1 MPLTPEEIARALSR
15 GNQAFQ
21 QSNPEDE
28 GSWLDAVGRVLEPL
42 GRPVS
47 TIMSVPTSLARG
59 ESVGDNA
66 AAAWSG
72 EKYFGTYDLAT
83 ALGAPEDSYITK
95 GASLIGDFLNPADP
109 LNYLGVGFIRKGAK
123 GAEALEKLG
132 KTGNILRE
140 AELGLNRVDA
150 AREGL
155 YGLKYSIPGT
165 GIDIPL
171 APTSLNVG
179 AAKAIQGSSDYVKG
193 TAAYQKFRSMFGP
206 LDAREYSDAKGFDRD
221 RNLLANEAT
230 QAIAD
235 KTTAMIDELDLSD
248 EQREIAM
255 ALKEQ
260 PWRLEQFMSGEP
272 VSMTIPR
279 NFKAQDAV
287 ALREKLKPGF
297 DLAKGY
303 ADAYKGAALGN
314 IETLGKRIEEWKP
327 RVYEVKKVSDLLTEM
342 GVDRIG
348 YPTDP
353 KAFLDDILA
362 NPATAEGIVKSL
374 GPDYTFDTVVPK
386 RMVKSDPLD
395 TYKNWI
401 KSMSEQPH
409 AEYKQTWGWKNADQL
424 LEDGDA
430 YVVVGRNALP
440 NETGVAGGPTPDL
453 EKVAGKRTLAK
464 RKATLQKVMP
474 VIESF
479 VYQGG
484 QLNDIDRLMGHV
496 KAAKLVGVEKDV
508 VEDIAKAIHARIA
521 SGRTA
526 TPGFNPEAR
535 AQYYE
540 LNMFDNPVERWK
552 FEQNYLGEKIA
563 RIEEEK
569 ARLLNPQGIIADPME
584 VEARLQTLHD
594 EVNKLTVKKSL
605 TDITDEEKRILAI
618 RDFDA
623 KSRPQ
628 ADMDVDAGLDD
639 WRATFKNNIRPDAV
653 FTAED
658 FGGTMAGVF
667 NKKGKYS
674 WDQALM
680 DAYEKGLIADKN
692 PDPTELR
699 RLFTGSNR
707 RRYDANPNII
717 REIDKIENPKANPV
731 DVDASDFDTGDLV
744 YDGKEWRMAKV
755 ADGKVALRGA
765 TDEIELVGWESV
777 SVKNMPLKPGDEGYE
792 EAIARFRAQG
802 AKKVDDPIDPLVSF
816 WGKVDETA
824 TQSESWKG
832 NPMWDFGDGVK
843 ISMTNEA
850 RDLVTN
856 DYLRYAPASERN
868 AVYIEMIQSS
878 AKGKGSASKALDRVI
893 KMADES
899 GVPLRLQPLRPNKT
913 QGLTTKQLQ
922 QWYEK
927 RGFKRIPDT
936 LYWERPAVVKAQ
948 VKGGL
953 GRDLFAQAESL
964 RSQGAPEQLFRGAA
978 KSADDLWTPGDSVK
992 MKEINDE
999 IDQLMRYKAGDVGAW
1014 GMRFPDPADA
1024 ASMDVKAAVSALEL
1038 KAQKIREQM
1047 QGLDAKLG
1055 SRQHFRELIDEE
1067 IPGIE
1072 MPTETITKKLT
1083 NLSPEK
1089 VLAAQKLTDYWNDVH
1104 GNVIIPG
1111 WESRGVFWEAP
1122 VGVRNQMEYA
1132 PHYLQGSVAGLK
1144 TKLDKGFE
1152 IDPDDMRAVR
1162 EIVEVDTRIKNPSWG
1177 RDQVDEFVQS
1187 EMAGYDSIFKKGV
1200 AGHGEMKSAL
1210 RRKLPFSMYEIKHS
1224 DLVYKA
1230 EGDAALVLN
1239 RQFKEFSDWAY
1250 GYDTTKFSAEKYGK
1264 KFTNV
1269 SEAVK
1274 KGYTQVIYSNPAT
1287 GENMFEGL
1295 WIPKKLD
1302 RYLQSAMG
1310 GARYLSTDE
1319 GVNTVLR
1326 VLHGIR
1332 QFWSAWTL
1340 APFPAYHAR
1349 NTVGNMMLMLGSGAS
1364 PQDIAKSF
1372 AGAADLL
1379 LPSYLHTGAS
1389 RGFLDEIK
1397 GGIRGAESLDNK
1409 ALLRMMRRDKIVGVG
1424 MRDLDYED
1432 FDAVKR
1438 SLGKNGKSVD
1448 WPDVIKHVF
1457 HPSHKKNTI
1466 VKLGYKGGRV
1476 NEDMARAALYMN
1488 RMRDLAKVG
1497 GLTID
1502 EAADDAMRW
1511 VNKHLFDYTDLSALE
1526 QNIKLLVPFYT
1537 FVSRNL
1543 PHQISTVLKDPAK
1556 ALPYIRAV
1564 DGAWD
1569 THSELEG
1576 QDVPKWLEA
1585 SGVPLHTFK
1594 DKDGE
1599 TQYALFSPK
1608 GWAPIYDIVE
1618 FAEAIRGTVGG
1629 GGEGSLGRWILGQTN
1644 PIIKESIE
1652 QAMDKDSFTGRT
1664 ISEEGARDLFG
1675 IPLPA
1680 AAAHMVRNIR
1690 LVSALDKLNP
1700 GGLWTKIGMEGGYID
1715 EFQKSRG
1722 KEYNGFVKERP
1733 HRLESEE
1740 YRRWLQQLTGL
1751 AFYDANPLKVLKQ
1764 EALTQNRN
1772 MEIARSRARSAFKK
1786 GDLAS
1791 AEIFQDRSED
1801 ALSGV
1806 RDALQRMNEIRRERA
1821 AQGMD

>member
-66 AAAWSG
+66 AAAWAG

-95 GASLIGDFLNPADP
+95 GASLVGDFLNPADP

-123 GAEALEKLG
+123 GAEALEKMG

-165 GIDIPL
+165 GVDIPL

-179 AAKAIQGSSDYVKG
+179 AAKAIQGGADVINKS
-193 TAAYQKFRSMFGP
+193 AAYQKFRSMFGP
-206 LDAREYSDAKGFDRD
+206 LDAREYSDAKAFDRD

-287 ALREKLKPGF
+287 ALREKLMPGF
-297 DLAKGY
+297 ELARGY

-639 WRATFKNNIRPDAV
+639 WRATFRNNIRPDAV

-765 TDEIELVGWESV
+765 TDEIELVGWESIP
-777 SVKNMPLKPGDEGYE
+777 VKNMPLKPGDEGYE
-792 EAIARFRAQG
+792 EAIAR
-802 AKKVDDPIDPLVSF
+802 
-816 WGKVDETA
+816 
-824 TQSESWKG
+824 
-832 NPMWDFGDGVK
+832 
-843 ISMTNEA
+843 
-850 RDLVTN
+850 
-856 DYLRYAPASERN
+856 
-868 AVYIEMIQSS
+868 
-878 AKGKGSASKALDRVI
+878 
-893 KMADES
+893 
-899 GVPLRLQPLRPNKT
+899 
-913 QGLTTKQLQ
+913 
-922 QWYEK
+922 
-927 RGFKRIPDT
+927 
-936 LYWERPAVVKAQ
+936 
-948 VKGGL
+948 
-953 GRDLFAQAESL
+953 
-964 RSQGAPEQLFRGAA
+964 FRGAA

-1089 VLAAQKLTDYWNDVH
+1089 VLAAKKLTDLYNDIH
-1104 GNVIIPG
+1104 GNIIIPG

-1162 EIVEVDTRIKNPSWG
+1162 EIVEVDTRIKNPLWG

-1274 KGYTQVIYSNPAT
+1274 KGYTQVVYSNPAT